1 MWLEKLKQMKKISGK
16 TSKQISEETNIS
28 KSTIDKLF
36 SGQTKE
42 PYLSSTKA
50 IVHCMGF
57 TLDDLDDTPLLQ
69 VKSDYNNDE
78 TLLVNEYRRL
88 NSVGKEMLIDY
99 AHFLTSNEKY
109 IEVTQKEKHA

>member
-1 MWLEKLKQMKKISGK
+1 MWLDRLKQMKKISGK
-16 TSKQISEETNIS
+16 TSQQISDETSIP

-57 TLDDLDDTPLLQ
+57 TLDDLEDISLLHTN
-69 VKSDYNNDE
+69 YNKE
-78 TLLVNEYRRL
+78 ESTLISEFRKL
-88 NSVGKEMLIDY
+88 NSKGKEMLLDY
-99 AHFLTSNEKY
+99 VDFLNSNDKY
-109 IEVTQKEKHA
+109 VEIEQKEKHA